1 MIPLSLASASE
12 VYGDAFRCEITRHL
26 MDHPVLA
33 DASGLLR
40 ALIRSLQDET
50 ADPFWRDTMGPIRR
64 LAFAFCSTP
73 MPFASAASLAGIDWI
88 RINRQVRLCQHQFP
102 DSYELLASL
111 VTKLEQLSVEQ
122 STPLIGPLEELAA
135 QSGRLSVV
143 MRNPRMNKAVAT
155 YFAENPSLRSTKVVS
170 ASQLRGAHACDALA
184 VIGPCGWH
192 PEYVFSAPRAPAI
205 HVISFRWIR
214 DVWEPGPILL
224 HDSDASAAR
233 HGGHRIGAVP
243 RIRGEAPRSE
253 PSPSDIVPL
262 DLLPPMPAFV
272 CNISSGSGMYSH
284 SSAETVP
291 ARLCHLSG
299 GRAVFVASDDG
310 ATSLIIDTSEMGRAA
325 VRRAPVDELEPG
337 QYLLLRTSGGGD
349 FIAPLADR
357 ILGALAA
364 TRRSE
369 QAEWKDRL
377 VTQAIEQFGVMSR
390 RELASRVC
398 SSLHAKA
405 LSRARPE
412 NVHYWMSS
420 KCIRPRKEVDFV
432 AILAFAGLEARA
444 RPLWSAMGE
453 ISRAHVRAGQLI
465 RRMLLKRISE
475 TSLEPLERDGEM
487 IFDLGDHEGG
497 ALSAFEIVGIQAEEI
512 DVPTDRVGVLL
523 DGEE

>member
-1 MIPLSLASASE
+1 MIPLSLASAIE
-12 VYGDAFRCEITRHL
+12 VYGDAFRCEITRHW

-33 DASGLLR
+33 DASGQLR
-40 ALIRSLQDET
+40 ALMRLLQDEA
-50 ADPFWRDTMGPIRR
+50 ADQFWRDTLGPIRR
-64 LAFAFCSTP
+64 LAFTFCSTP
-73 MPFASAASLAGIDWI
+73 IPFASAASSAGIDWT

-102 DSYELLASL
+102 DFYELLTSL
-111 VTKLEQLSVEQ
+111 VTNLEQLSAEQ
-122 STPLIGPLEELAA
+122 SSPFIGPLEELAA

-143 MRNPRMNKAVAT
+143 MRNPRMNKPVAT
-155 YFAENPSLRSTKVVS
+155 YFAENPALRSTRVVS

-205 HVISFRWIR
+205 HVMSFRWIR
-214 DVWEPGPILL
+214 DAWKPGPILL
-224 HDSDASAAR
+224 HGSDTSAAR
-233 HGGHRIGAVP
+233 HRNHRIGAVP
-243 RIRGEAPRSE
+243 RIGGEAPRSE
-253 PSPSDIVPL
+253 PSPSDILPL
-262 DLLPPMPAFV
+262 DLLPPMPAFA
-272 CNISSGSGMYSH
+272 CNIPPGSGMQ
-284 SSAETVP
+284 AETVP
-291 ARLCHLSG
+291 ARLCHLTGS
-299 GRAVFVASDDG
+299 RAVFVASDDG
-310 ATSLIIDTSEMGRAA
+310 ATSLIIDTSETGRAA

-357 ILGALAA
+357 ILGASAA

-369 QAEWKDRL
+369 QAEWKDR
-377 VTQAIEQFGVMSR
+377 VVARAIEQFGVMSR

-405 LSRARPE
+405 LSGARPE

-420 KCIRPRKEVDFV
+420 KCIRPRKEEDFV
-432 AILAFAGLEARA
+432 AILTFAGLEARA
-444 RPLWSAMGE
+444 RPLWEAMGE

-465 RRMLLKRISE
+465 RRMLLKTISE

-487 IFDLGDHEGG
+487 VFDLGDHDGG
-497 ALSAFEIVGIQAEEI
+497 ALSAFEIVGIQAEETE
-512 DVPTDRVGVLL
+512 VPTDRVGVLL